1 MSGTGF
7 FENFESIDT
16 SSEKGALNK
25 EKSPPAPKVEEPKTV
40 PTGFQEPPAD
50 IADRAMEAMP
60 PEFHEK
66 VEEMKEEFVENI
78 MPTKPPVP
86 EGSWMTTSTNPAW
99 TQINAARG
107 RATRSH
113 KHVLCGIA
121 GPPKSGKSGQV
132 LDSLSEEEKAAGAE
146 IHHIDFDAGGGKE
159 TDERT

>member
-7 FENFESIDT
+7 FDNFESIDT

-25 EKSPPAPKVEEPKTV
+25 EKKKAPAPKAEEPIDYGLPNQV
-40 PTGFQEPPAD
+40 PTGFQDPPED

-66 VEEMKEEFVENI
+66 VEQMKEEFVENI
-78 MPTKPPVP
+78 IPTKAPVP
-86 EGSWMTTSTNPAW
+86 QGGWMTTSTNPAW
-99 TQINAARG
+99 AQINAARG

-121 GPPKSGKSGQV
+121 GPPKSGKSPWHPGTV
-132 LDSLSEEEKAAGAE
+132 SW
-146 IHHIDFDAGGGKE
+146 
-159 TDERT
+159 